1 MRSGDLD
8 LSESP
13 KESGGIPRKNW
24 SREVME
30 KAVQDVQNGILGLRR
45 AALEYNVPRS
55 TLSDYV
61 QQKSHFGATSGP
73 AKYLSSEEE
82 EEVVKWIA
90 GCAEIGWAKSVREI
104 RGVVST
110 IVSSKL
116 GYAVNVS
123 QGWWDKFRKR
133 HPQLVL
139 RSSEMIAY
147 KRAVAVNKDVI
158 DHYFDL
164 LECTLKKNGLSER
177 APQIFNA
184 DESGMPLSPQAG
196 KRVGLKGTKRVYCV
210 SSGVKTQITVLC
222 CASASGYAIPP
233 LVIFKRKNM
242 AASLTTGQIAG
253 TSYGLNPKS
262 GWIDGDIF
270 RDWFL
275 RHFLLHAPAV
285 RPLLLL
291 LDGHSSHFEPNFIR
305 EAAGQGVIVF
315 CLPPNTTHVCQP
327 LDSTCFH
334 SLKAHWG
341 NVCSEYLAAN
351 PGKVITV
358 YQFSSLFAS
367 AFTRAFTPQN
377 IISSFRMTG
386 VFPPNRRAIP
396 IPGYGE
402 SAKASLTPTAQ
413 VAKAKGIRYL
423 PLYTPS
429 KSDNSPP
436 FHTPSR
442 SDKSSKNDLS
452 FTDKEL
458 QLFSRR
464 FDEGYDMTTDERY
477 NEWMRVYHFQNP
489 TQSSL
494 ASLGSSFKGL
504 NLSQD
509 LSDISNKDSASP
521 DTSPVTVN
529 FQSKISEFLVIP
541 TPPARRPEAKTCG
554 KAKVISGVDYL
565 ELMDKKEA
573 EKRQKQA
580 EKQEKRVQAELKRK
594 EREEKKALKALEKAN
609 KKKAKGIIMFWL

>member
-291 LDGHSSHFEPNFIR
+291 LD
-305 EAAGQGVIVF
+305 AVIHR
-315 CLPPNTTHVCQP
+315 T
-327 LDSTCFH
+327 
-334 SLKAHWG
+334 
-341 NVCSEYLAAN
+341 
-351 PGKVITV
+351 
-358 YQFSSLFAS
+358 
-367 AFTRAFTPQN
+367 
-377 IISSFRMTG
+377 
-386 VFPPNRRAIP
+386 
-396 IPGYGE
+396 
-402 SAKASLTPTAQ
+402 
-413 VAKAKGIRYL
+413 
-423 PLYTPS
+423 
-429 KSDNSPP
+429 
-436 FHTPSR
+436 
-442 SDKSSKNDLS
+442 LS
-452 FTDKEL
+452 
-458 QLFSRR
+458 
-464 FDEGYDMTTDERY
+464 Y
-477 NEWMRVYHFQNP
+477 P
-489 TQSSL
+489 
-494 ASLGSSFKGL
+494 
-504 NLSQD
+504 
-509 LSDISNKDSASP
+509 
-521 DTSPVTVN
+521 
-529 FQSKISEFLVIP
+529 
-541 TPPARRPEAKTCG
+541 
-554 KAKVISGVDYL
+554 
-565 ELMDKKEA
+565 
-573 EKRQKQA
+573 
-580 EKQEKRVQAELKRK
+580 
-594 EREEKKALKALEKAN
+594 
-609 KKKAKGIIMFWL
+609 